1 MFNLNISIDISP
13 HGLPKNKPT
22 IWGCLKHPQ
31 KWCFGDGLWLGL
43 LHDLPS
49 WYTRFYIPYSILIST
64 TLHYWYPYLP
74 HVYYVSTCQVRVSR
88 FYHSCLRL
96 VLPPPGSLGL
106 RPQLRAPDLSGHW
119 PSDLSGHCRTR
130 TAARS
135 QWALPDFNRERQWAP
150 PQPNCE
156 GQILVCTAGPQLQR
170 PDEPV

>member
-1 MFNLNISIDISP
+1 MAYPRINLR
-13 HGLPKNKPT
+13 
-22 IWGCLKHPQ
+22 
-31 KWCFGDGLWLGL
+31 FGDACSTHKNGALWMVYDWVYCMICL
-43 LHDLPS
+43 LDIQDFIFLTAS
-49 WYTRFYIPYSILIST
+49 WLVP
-64 TLHYWYPYLP
+64 HYWYPYLP
-74 HVYYVSTCQVRVSR
+74 HVYYVPTCQVRVSR

-150 PQPNCE
+150 PQPNCK